1 MPAMEELAGALL
13 DCLRDVSALLE
24 HGNSVAL
31 RQRDAL
37 TQSDAEAIAI
47 TCASQE
53 EVLRR
58 LAQADERAAAVAAR
72 IAEANGL
79 DPATTDTESI
89 TQAAGEPYASQMSRE
104 LAHISQLAGT
114 VRDANQVN
122 SMLLRNGLEVITS
135 CLRIVASE
143 PEPTVY
149 SKCASFAGVGT
160 GVLSLDSRV

>member
-13 DCLRDVSALLE
+13 ECLRDVSSLLE
-24 HGNSVAL
+24 HGASVAM

-37 TQSDAEAIAI
+37 TQSDAEAIAVA
-47 TCASQE
+47 CASQE

-58 LAQADERAAAVAAR
+58 LAQADERAAAIAAR
-72 IAEANGL
+72 LAEAGGL
-79 DPATTDTESI
+79 DAATADTESI
-89 TQAAGEPYASQMSRE
+89 IQAAGDPYASLMARE
-104 LAHISQLAGT
+104 LTHISELARR
-114 VRDANQVN
+114 VRDANEVN
-122 SMLLRNGLEVITS
+122 SMLLRNGLEIITS

-149 SKCASFAGVGT
+149 SKGASFAGSGT